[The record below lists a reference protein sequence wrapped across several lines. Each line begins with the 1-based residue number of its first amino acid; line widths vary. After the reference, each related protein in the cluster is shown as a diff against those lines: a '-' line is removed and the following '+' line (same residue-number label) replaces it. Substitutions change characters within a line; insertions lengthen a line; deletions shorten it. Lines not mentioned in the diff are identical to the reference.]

1 MKKQITTVEILIIL
15 TGLLLVGPVMLNGCL
30 KHKSNTAVSM
40 SAEQTVCPVTGM
52 AIDKNIWTD
61 YKGKRV
67 YFCTQDCKE
76 EFLKNPDK
84 YIGNLPQ
91 FKGQAG

>member
-1 MKKQITTVEILIIL
+1 MKKQITPVEILIIL
-15 TGLLLVGPVMLNGCL
+15 TGLLLVGPVMLNGCF

-40 SAEQTVCPVTGM
+40 SGEQTVCPVTGM

-91 FKGQAG
+91 FKGQGG